1 MGAATGRVRTEAALS
16 VRGQALE
23 VAWWGATT
31 PLTLVLLHEGLGSV
45 GLWRDFPE
53 RLAER
58 TGLSVFA
65 WSRLGY
71 GQSDTALVPRPLDYM
86 EIEAAEFVGPMLDV
100 AAIGRCVLIGHSDG
114 ATIAALYAGGRQ
126 DRRVRG
132 LVLIAPHY
140 FVEDVAVAEIA
151 RARMAY
157 EQGDLR
163 ARLARHH
170 RDVDSAFLGWNGAWL
185 DPGFPAVLNLHS
197 HVAHIR
203 VPILQIQGADDMYGT
218 LAQPRFAE
226 AAAYCPVETLV
237 VENAR
242 HAPHIEAPDLT
253 MNAIADF
260 LTRLAAHEN
269 MHNNAV

>member
-1 MGAATGRVRTEAALS
+1 MGAAAGPVRTAAALD

-23 VAWWGATT
+23 AAWWGATT

-45 GLWRDFPE
+45 ELWRDFPK

-58 TGLSVFA
+58 TRLGVFA

-71 GQSDTALVPRPLDYM
+71 GQSDPAPLPRPLEYM
-86 EIEAAEFVGPMLDV
+86 QIEAAGFVGPVLD
-100 AAIGRCVLIGHSDG
+100 AAGIERCVLIGHSDG
-114 ATIAALYAGGRQ
+114 ATIAALYAGGTQ
-126 DRRVRG
+126 DHRVRG

-151 RARMAY
+151 RARTAY

-163 ARLARHH
+163 ARLARRH
-170 RDVDSAFLGWNGAWL
+170 RDVDGAFLGWNDVWL
-185 DPGFPAVLNLHS
+185 DPGFPAVLDLHGHIA
-197 HVAHIR
+197 HVR

-226 AAAYCPVETLV
+226 TAAYCPVETLV
-237 VENAR
+237 VEKAR
-242 HAPHIEAPDLT
+242 HAPHIEAPELT

-260 LTRLAAHEN
+260 IARLAGHEN
-269 MHNNAV
+269 LHNNAL

>member
-1 MGAATGRVRTEAALS
+1 MGAATGRVRTEAALN
-16 VRGQALE
+16 VRGQAIE
-23 VAWWGATT
+23 AAWWGAPT

-58 TGLSVFA
+58 TGLGVFA

-71 GQSDTALVPRPLDYM
+71 GQSDPAPVPKPLDYM
-86 EIEAAEFVGPMLDV
+86 QIEAAEFVGPVLDA

-151 RARMAY
+151 RARVAY
-157 EQGDLR
+157 EEGDLR

-170 RDVDSAFLGWNGAWL
+170 SNVDSAFLGWNGAWL
-185 DPGFPAVLNLHS
+185 DSGFHAVLDLHS
-197 HVAHIR
+197 HIAHIR

-242 HAPHIEAPDLT
+242 HAPHIEAPELT
-253 MNAIADF
+253 MNAVADF
-260 LTRLAAHEN
+260 IARLARHEN
-269 MHNNAV
+269 LHNNAF